1 MPYPIFARRIQFET
15 LFVHFFLKPRKRPRS
30 PFQREDVNE
39 LRRKKAKLKEALM
52 KAEGDATPPNMKEII
67 EEIRGSLIEINPA
80 KVLLMQVRDHFPGFG
95 PFFSRRRT

>member
-1 MPYPIFARRIQFET
+1 MPCPSFARRIQFET

-52 KAEGDATPPNMKEII
+52 KAESDVTPPNMKEII

-80 KVLLMQVRDHFPGFG
+80 KVLLMQVSNHFPGLG
-95 PFFSRRRT
+95 SLFSRRRT

>member
-1 MPYPIFARRIQFET
+1 M
-15 LFVHFFLKPRKRPRS
+15 KRPRS

-52 KAEGDATPPNMKEII
+52 KAESDVTPPNMKEII

-80 KVLLMQVRDHFPGFG
+80 KVLLMQVRVRFPDFTILDN
-95 PFFSRRRT
+95 PRRRTYN